1 MVGEREKEARKEG
14 RKEGW
19 TEEKAKGQTNTR
31 KTRRDGLEDRQIDT
45 CTLLDTESI
54 KPSRRWMDGREEG

>member
-1 MVGEREKEARKEG
+1 MVGEREKEA

-31 KTRRDGLEDRQIDT
+31 KSRRDGLEDKQIDT
-45 CTLLDTESI
+45 LLGTESI
-54 KPSRRWMDGREEG
+54 KLSRRWMDGSEEG

>member
-31 KTRRDGLEDRQIDT
+31 KTRRDGLEDR
-45 CTLLDTESI
+45 
-54 KPSRRWMDGREEG
+54 